1 MENEGFVKSQ
11 KENGIATVSFFH
23 AKSNSLLSSQL
34 KQLKKAFDQL
44 SEDTSVNVII
54 LRSEGEKAFCAGA
67 SFDELLKI
75 ENFEQGKE
83 FFMGFARLVNAMR
96 RCNKIIIGRIHGKA
110 VGGGV
115 GLVAATDY
123 ALATKNASLKLS
135 ELAIGLG
142 PFVVGPPIERKIGVK
157 DFNAM
162 SLDCEWRSAEWGR
175 EHGFYKE
182 IFDTIE
188 NLDKAIYDFA
198 TELASRNPEALK
210 KLKRIFWEGTEHWD
224 KLLEERAENSGK
236 LVLSDFTKE
245 FIKSFKSK
253 K

>member
-1 MENEGFVKSQ
+1 MKNEGFVKTEINN
-11 KENGIATVSFFH
+11 KIATVTFFH
-23 AKSNSLLSSQL
+23 PKSNSLPSELLRDLKNRFDNLSNNN
-34 KQLKKAFDQL
+34 
-44 SEDTSVNVII
+44 SVNVII
-54 LRSEGEKAFCAGA
+54 LKSEGKKAFCAGA
-67 SFDELLKI
+67 SFDELI
-75 ENFEQGKE
+75 DIDNFETGKE
-83 FFMGFARLVNAMR
+83 FFMGFAQLVNAMR
-96 RCNKIIIGRIHGKA
+96 KCDKIIIGRIHGKA

-123 ALATKNASLKLS
+123 ALAAKNASLKLS

-162 SLDCEWRSAEWGR
+162 ALDCQWRSAAWGK

-182 IFDTIE
+182 VFDTIE
-188 NLDKAIYDFA
+188 DLNVAVKDFA
-198 TELASRNPEALK
+198 NELASRNPEALK
-210 KLKRIFWEGTEHWD
+210 KLKRIFWEGAEHWD
-224 KLLEERAENSGK
+224 ELLEERAENSGK

-245 FIKSFKSK
+245 FIRNFKSK

>member
-1 MENEGFVKSQ
+1 MENEGFVKTYKQ
-11 KENGIATVSFFH
+11 DKIATVNFFH
-23 AKSNSLLSSQL
+23 PKSNSLPSSLL
-34 KQLKKAFDQL
+34 KQLKNTLDNL
-44 SEDTSVNVII
+44 SEDSSVNVIV

-67 SFDELLKI
+67 SFDELLNI
-75 ENFEQGKE
+75 ENFKQGKE

-96 RCNKIIIGRIHGKA
+96 KCNKIIIGRIHGKA

-123 ALATKNASLKLS
+123 ALASKNASLRLS

-162 SLDCEWRSAEWGR
+162 SLDCEWRSAEWGK

-182 IFDTIE
+182 IFNTQE
-188 NLDKAIYDFA
+188 ELNKAIDNFA
-198 TELASRNPEALK
+198 NELASRNPEALQ
-210 KLKRIFWEGTEHWD
+210 KLKKIFWEGTEHWD

-245 FIKSFKSK
+245 FIRNFKSK